1 MTRRV
6 DSGSRGGR
14 WRALVALAV
23 AFISDSAEGGLVNVL
38 FPVIRQSLQLGV
50 DALGLLSSISRI
62 ARVVFGPL
70 WSLAADRYGRTRVLV
85 LVTGVWGIWTAAAGL
100 AQDFTQLLVLYSIG
114 VIGTVASEPIANA
127 LLTDLFE
134 EHERGRAYGAIRS
147 VGTAGGLVLVP
158 LIGQLAG
165 IADGWRLGMV
175 LMGLLS
181 MLSGLL
187 IAAYVREPPR
197 RQSANE
203 FAEFRVADVVG
214 LFRIPSFV
222 LLAVMLPL
230 TTSLLVFPF
239 FVTFFVDVR
248 GWLTGDATVLF
259 GVFMAG
265 FALSS
270 LLGGVLG
277 DRFEQW
283 YGPNGRIALM
293 QLYLLGFAAMS
304 YLAFQRDWGYGAT
317 VYAIQFLF
325 GLVASIGFSGVVLP
339 MVSAIVPIGLAA
351 TAFAVL
357 FSLIQGLAA
366 AVLTLALGWLAT
378 WHGFAN
384 AMLWLVTL
392 PYLANALY
400 WFAFYRVYPRDVAA
414 QRAGR
419 AATAV

>member
-1 MTRRV
+1 MARPV
-6 DSGSRGGR
+6 GEASQGGR

-50 DALGLLSSISRI
+50 DALGLLSSISRV
-62 ARVVFGPL
+62 ARMVFGPL
-70 WSLAADRYGRTRVLV
+70 WSVAADRYGRTRVLV

-100 AQDFTQLLVLYSIG
+100 AQDFTQLLILYSIG

-127 LLTDLFE
+127 LLTDLFA

-147 VGTAGGLVLVP
+147 VGTGGGLVLVP
-158 LIGQLAG
+158 LIGQLAS
-165 IADGWRLGMV
+165 IPDGWRLGML

-187 IAAYVREPPR
+187 IALFVREPLR
-197 RQSANE
+197 RQAANE
-203 FAEFRVADVVG
+203 FAGVRMADVSG
-214 LFRIPSFV
+214 LFRIPSFA
-222 LLAVMLPL
+222 LLAAVLPMV
-230 TTSLLVFPF
+230 TSLLVFPF
-239 FVTFFVDVR
+239 FVTFFVDAR
-248 GWLTGDATVLF
+248 GWPTGDATLLF

-270 LLGGVLG
+270 IIGGLLG
-277 DRFEQW
+277 DQFERRR
-283 YGPNGRIALM
+283 GPNGRIMLM
-293 QLYLLGFAAMS
+293 QLYLLGFAAVS
-304 YLAFQRDWGYGAT
+304 YLALQYDWGRGAAVYG
-317 VYAIQFLF
+317 VQLLF

-339 MVSAIVPIGLAA
+339 MVSAIVPTRLAA

-366 AVLTLALGWLAT
+366 AVLTLALGALAQ
-378 WHGFAN
+378 WYGFAS

-392 PYLANALY
+392 PYLANALC

-414 QRAGR
+414 QRTAREAAG
-419 AATAV
+419 